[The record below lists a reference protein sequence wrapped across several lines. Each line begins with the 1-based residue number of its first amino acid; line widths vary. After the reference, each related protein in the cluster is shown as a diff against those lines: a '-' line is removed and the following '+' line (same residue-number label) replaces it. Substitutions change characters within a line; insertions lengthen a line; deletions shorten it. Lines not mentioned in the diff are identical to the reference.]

1 MGSLLVKCFDLGN
14 LWNTK
19 VSKNFSL
26 TNSLRCGKILTAE
39 LWRFCGFFLFPL
51 DFFCQGVSGKIFGIS
66 TLGNGGGRGIFPL
79 PLGLTYS
86 LSASSVARE
95 KNQPDLPSKVR
106 VTIPRSTATL
116 RIPTIFWV
124 LTLGIPR
131 APLSDKTLASSPA
144 R

>member
-1 MGSLLVKCFDLGN
+1 MVKCFDLGN

-19 VSKNFSL
+19 VSKNFCL

-39 LWRFCGFFLFPL
+39 LWRFRGFFLFPL
-51 DFFCQGVSGKIFGIS
+51 DFFCQGVSGKIFGTS
-66 TLGNGGGRGIFPL
+66 TRGNGGGRGFVPL

-95 KNQPDLPSKVR
+95 KNHPDLPSNVR
-106 VTIPRSTATL
+106 VTIPRSTATF
-116 RIPTIFWV
+116 RMPTIFWV
-124 LTLGIPR
+124 LTLAIPSLPFSVR
-131 APLSDKTLASSPA
+131 IDASSPA